1 MKHRHLHFIKVSFR
15 SQTFCSLSEHSQ
27 CILCEFI
34 FILPATVAL
43 RQWCR
48 PLYDYIARSDK
59 AAIVGVAF

>member
-1 MKHRHLHFIKVSFR
+1 MKHRHLHFINDSFR

-27 CILCEFI
+27 CILYEFI

-48 PLYDYIARSDK
+48 PL
-59 AAIVGVAF
+59 